1 MVPQLENMTL
11 KQFLAVFGGFGL
23 FMGSFAA
30 VPLFVASGGRII
42 PSLLM
47 LLFGLAVGFAC
58 GLYRVIQ
65 LRYSATA
72 RAKLAA
78 QPQPSFSSVVTP
90 HKVII
95 VLLGFP
101 PMFALALHSNPLV
114 HLAALA
120 PLLVAVAVQSRRKG
134 PH

>member
-1 MVPQLENMTL
+1 MTL
-11 KQFLAVFGGFGL
+11 KQFLGVFGGFGL
-23 FMGSFAA
+23 LLGSSAA

-47 LLFGLAVGFAC
+47 LLFGLAVGFTA

-65 LRYSATA
+65 LHYSAAA

-78 QPQPSFSSVVTP
+78 QLAAQGEPSFSSVVNP
-90 HKVII
+90 HNVII

-101 PMFALALHSNPLV
+101 PMFALILSSHPLV
-114 HLAALA
+114 HLATLA
-120 PLLVAVAVQSRRKG
+120 PLLIAVAVKSSRKKR
-134 PH
+134 H